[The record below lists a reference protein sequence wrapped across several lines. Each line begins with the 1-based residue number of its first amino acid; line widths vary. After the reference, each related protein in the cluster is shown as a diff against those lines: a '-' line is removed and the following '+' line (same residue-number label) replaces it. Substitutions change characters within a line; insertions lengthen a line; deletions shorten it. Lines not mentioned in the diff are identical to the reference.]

1 MNSTKPAAQCEPGGG
16 GHPGRVL
23 KRGARPY
30 GLMVLGLAGKA
41 RGTSH
46 HSTSWSSGDL
56 DANADRPRAQGAED
70 HKLCMTMPYGESG
83 SFSLPQTCSPLSG
96 SGRSCWEEA
105 SGDEV
110 PIRPGARPWEQL
122 GGGLATHPVHPC
134 PRRGPAAPSLLSAPS
149 AEQDPGR
156 ASCLSRG
163 ALRLGEQLDGG
174 VAERHRGKTKNC
186 SY

>member
-122 GGGLATHPVHPC
+122 EGGAWPLILCTRAPAEARQLPPC
-134 PRRGPAAPSLLSAPS
+134 SAPHLRSRIQDAPAAYH
-149 AEQDPGR
+149 
-156 ASCLSRG
+156 
-163 ALRLGEQLDGG
+163 G
-174 VAERHRGKTKNC
+174 VP
-186 SY
+186 